1 MAKNRE
7 RRSGVLGWPPD
18 SVAGDTHGSETK
30 TVNGQFT
37 AQRDSSTGTCERT
50 SCFFVH
56 ILSPKYRLT
65 RPERAT
71 ILATEKNCR
80 VFLRGRPVKGATARA
95 EAVPMAKS
103 RIPMSGP
110 IALLRSYCC

>member
-1 MAKNRE
+1 DVGTIGISGVYKIDAQFSGMAKNRE

-50 SCFFVH
+50 RCFFVH
-56 ILSPKYRLT
+56 IRSSKVFVLLDVRG
-65 RPERAT
+65 AT
-71 ILATEKNCR
+71 I
-80 VFLRGRPVKGATARA
+80 
-95 EAVPMAKS
+95 VPTGE
-103 RIPMSGP
+103 RCP
-110 IALLRSYCC
+110 